1 MDTAYYI
8 LIAVL
13 IFVLGVA
20 AGSVIT
26 FRKSAAKVNYLM
38 DALEAGEMNFRFN
51 RNNALS
57 HALNRLK
64 KILEKF
70 RQENETESWS
80 KLIRVLT
87 HEIMNTVTPIA
98 ALSEAL
104 AQDDSLDTK
113 AGLETIAASSN
124 DLIKFVDSYRSLSK
138 ISKPAK
144 RPVVVAD
151 MIRKVIVLDEK
162 YLEDSGVKCT
172 VKGLYRDIIIYADE
186 GQISQIFINL
196 IKNAVQAQSKNI
208 EISASTAPTGAVSI
222 FVSDDGLPISHENSE
237 QIFVPFYTTKS
248 GGSGIGLSLSRQI
261 MRLHNGTI
269 DLLQSDDK
277 KTTFV
282 LRFA

>member
-1 MDTAYYI
+1 MEIFLYI
-8 LIAVL
+8 LIFVFGL
-13 IFVLGVA
+13 II
-20 AGSVIT
+20 GSVVT
-26 FRKSAAKVNYLM
+26 FRKSASKVNYLM
-38 DALEAGEMNFRFN
+38 DALEAGEMNFRFSGK
-51 RNNALS
+51 NALNR
-57 HALNRLK
+57 ALNRLK
-64 KILEKF
+64 NILDKF

-104 AQDDSLDTK
+104 AQDTSLDTK
-113 AGLETIAASSN
+113 AGLETISASSK
-124 DLIKFVDSYRSLSK
+124 DLIKFIDSYRSLSK

-151 MIRKVIVLDEK
+151 MIRKVISLNEK
-162 YLEDSGVKCT
+162 YLETSGVKCT
-172 VKGLYRDIIIYADE
+172 MKGFYRDILIYVDE

-208 EISASTAPTGAVSI
+208 EISVETAPSGAVSVS
-222 FVSDDGLPISHENSE
+222 VSDDGLPISHENKE
-237 QIFVPFYTTKS
+237 QIFIPFYTTKS

-269 DLLQSDDK
+269 DLLQSDNE